1 MLSASAPSVPGRIEI
16 HWSERAAVDVYRG
29 SMFTILAPPPFG
41 LDFITPSDVIVP
53 SLASRTN
60 RISGTSVS
68 ARLLPHRI
76 IMREFRKS
84 DKSWPSKLPRISLA
98 PHGLA
103 ESPSLSPSKSP
114 ALAPITLANLYPAP
128 ITPFNAEM
136 LPVYGA
142 M

>member
-68 ARLLPHRI
+68 ARLLPHRM

-98 PHGLA
+98 PHG
-103 ESPSLSPSKSP
+103 
-114 ALAPITLANLYPAP
+114 LAPITLANLYPAP